1 MDLNL
6 DNYDN
11 IELLNILHLP
21 IKNDYTLYEL
31 KNTTI
36 NHIKIIL
43 DANDNLIYNKKNIVD
58 FFIQVFLKLANKC
71 NIKVAPCDMEEFDL
85 VIKSKI
91 INTLKTYSR

>member
-58 FFIQVFLKLANKC
+58 FLYKFF
-71 NIKVAPCDMEEFDL
+71 
-85 VIKSKI
+85 
-91 INTLKTYSR
+91 